1 MVKVGDIVIYSLQG
15 RSHNAIVLA
24 LNSGQV
30 NHLGANG
37 EPLLHL
43 LFIAPERESEV
54 SKTKIGYIPS
64 SFIEYDVVHHSQEF
78 SEQYKKDNGLQSP
91 AQIASAR
98 GQGEWRE
105 VISDYGTAF
114 HNVLKN
120 EIGKYAPTAPPLH
133 DVPIAVHESEPEPT
147 KADRKSRWGKPT
159 TTNTKT

>member
-15 RSHNAIVLA
+15 KTHNAIVLA

-78 SEQYKKDNGLQSP
+78 SEQYKKDNGLVSP
-91 AQIASAR
+91 AQIAAAR

-105 VISDYGTAF
+105 IVLREVTWVDLPKTGDY
-114 HNVLKN
+114 V
-120 EIGKYAPTAPPLH
+120 PPASAH
-133 DVPIAVHESEPEPT
+133 KDVPEVVHESEPEPI

-159 TTNTKT
+159 TTTTKP